1 MSKKYI
7 ATVMNKFYVGEDSY
21 IFTASHVIM
30 GEIIE
35 NNIFKDRNGNEY
47 GPMLNSGMIKTAIP
61 YSYFNHM
68 EINDL
73 GKVVDSKLPLKEQ
86 ISEYEYLSK
95 QMFYYVGIVDEDVTV
110 CIPFNL
116 AELKDKNAEAV
127 SKVDEKNEYKSNPVI
142 DSVNGESKEQE
153 VSEVIEERDYSL
165 EDLVIK
171 VVQGKFSLKELKNLR
186 KDLLENYED
195 LESAIETINIQLEAS
210 EAGTSAVKLKDSD
223 KEDLPYID
231 VENDIDIEDLFNK
244 VTKTLIAQDEAARR
258 VITEIARKEMHPKK
272 KKEGI
277 LLTGKTGVGKTE
289 LMRLIAKY
297 LDRPFLKIDST
308 QLTIP
313 GYTGKDIEEFLW
325 QLYVQCGNNKEK
337 AEQAIVFFDEID
349 KKATGK
355 KEDVSGDR
363 VLDVLLPFIE
373 GTKYDACSNTKS
385 STNKVEIDTSNMISV
400 FGGAYTDVYKDL
412 KEEKQMG
419 FNGNVEP
426 KERKATPC
434 DFIEKGRTKD
444 EFIGRVA
451 IIKLKDLDFDDIK
464 RLMLESD
471 ESSLKIQEQI
481 FKKLGVKVTFTDGYV
496 NAIAKGAVDRK
507 TGARG
512 LNTVID
518 ESTWEAYEEVYKK
531 SNRGKYSEVIFD
543 EKTVED
549 SSHYQLVK
557 RKKENKSISQS

>member
-95 QMFYYVGIVDEDVTV
+95 QMFYYVGIVDEDVPV

-142 DSVNGESKEQE
+142 DSVNGENKEQE

-171 VVQGKFSLKELKNLR
+171 VVQGEFSLKELKNLR

-325 QLYVQCGNNKEK
+325 QLYVQCDNNKEK

-373 GTKYDACSNTKS
+373 GTKYDACSNTKN

-426 KERKATPC
+426 KERKATPS

-481 FKKLGVKVTFTDGYV
+481 FKKLGVKITFTDGYV

-512 LNTVID
+512 LNTIID

>member
-1 MSKKYI
+1 MSKKYV

-21 IFTASHVIM
+21 VFTASHVIM

-73 GKVVDSKLPLKEQ
+73 VKVVDSKLPLKEQ
-86 ISEYEYLSK
+86 ISEYEYLTK
-95 QMFYYVGIVDEDVTV
+95 QMFYYVGIVDEDVPV
-110 CIPFNL
+110 CIPFNI
-116 AELKDKNAEAV
+116 AELKDKNVEAV
-127 SKVDEKNEYKSNPVI
+127 SKVDAKNEYKSNPVI
-142 DSVNGESKEQE
+142 DSVTGESKEQE

-223 KEDLPYID
+223 KEDLPDID

-426 KERKATPC
+426 KERKATPS